1 MLAVIIVLRFLL
13 FTRDYEQSLSTPHP
27 GSSMCRWVA
36 YLGSPIFLEDFVSRP
51 SQSLVA
57 QSLHC
62 HEAKVPV
69 NADGF
74 GLGWYAER
82 QKPGV
87 FRDVRPAWSDEN
99 LLSIAHQIKSRLF
112 MAHVRASTGTATTRA
127 NCHPFVV
134 EHRLFMHNGQV
145 PSWEKLRR
153 RVESAIPDEL
163 FQHRAGTTDSEAL
176 FLLML
181 ANGLADDAQRA
192 VATTLAFVED
202 EMRRVGIAEP
212 VKMTAAL
219 SDGETLTAIRYSTD
233 GQPPTLY
240 TKACCPDGGTL
251 VASEP
256 LDNVR
261 DGWTAVPAQSF
272 VTVSAA
278 GVTVVPFALPAK
290 AKSSKR
296 PRAGASLPA

>member
-1 MLAVIIVLRFLL
+1 
-13 FTRDYEQSLSTPHP
+13 
-27 GSSMCRWVA
+27 MCRWVA

-62 HEAKVPV
+62 HEAKMAV

-74 GLGWYAER
+74 GLAWYGER
-82 QKPGV
+82 QRPGV

-99 LLSIAHQIKSRLF
+99 LLSIAHQIRARLF

-145 PSWEKLRR
+145 PHWDKLRR
-153 RVESAIPDEL
+153 RIESAIPDHL

-181 ANGLADDAQRA
+181 AHGLETDPKQA
-192 VATTLAFVED
+192 VAITLGFVED
-202 EMRRVGIAEP
+202 EMRRAGITEP
-212 VKMTAAL
+212 LKMTAAL
-219 SDGETLTAIRYSTD
+219 SDGETLAAIRYSTD
-233 GQPPTLY
+233 GNPPTLY

-256 LDNVR
+256 LDDVR

-272 VTVSAA
+272 VTVDQR
-278 GVTVVPFALPAK
+278 GVNVTPFAAATKIKPGRK
-290 AKSSKR
+290 A
-296 PRAGASLPA
+296 RADAAPSVA

>member
-1 MLAVIIVLRFLL
+1 LLCSGII
-13 FTRDYEQSLSTPHP
+13 S
-27 GSSMCRWVA
+27 GIIMCRWVA

-62 HEAKVPV
+62 HEAKSQV

-74 GLGWYAER
+74 GLAWYGER

-87 FRDVRPAWSDEN
+87 FRDIRPAWSDEN
-99 LLSIAHQIKSRLF
+99 LLSIAHQIRSRLF

-145 PSWEKLRR
+145 PGWEKLRR
-153 RVESAIPDEL
+153 RIESSIPDEL
-163 FQHRAGTTDSEAL
+163 FQHRGGTTDSEAL

-181 ANGLADDAQRA
+181 ANGLADDPKRA
-192 VATTLAFVED
+192 ATTTLAFVED
-202 EMRRVGIAEP
+202 EMRRAGIAEP
-212 VKMTAAL
+212 VKITAAI
-219 SDGETLTAIRYSTD
+219 SDGETLSAIRYSTD
-233 GQPPTLY
+233 GNPPTLY
-240 TKACCPDGGTL
+240 TKACCPEGGTL
-251 VASEP
+251 VVSEP

-272 VTVSAA
+272 VTVNAK
-278 GVTVVPFALPAK
+278 GVKVEPFAPSDAVR
-290 AKSSKR
+290 ARRATTAASKGR
-296 PRAGASLPA
+296 ETA

>member
-1 MLAVIIVLRFLL
+1 
-13 FTRDYEQSLSTPHP
+13 
-27 GSSMCRWVA
+27 MCRWVA
-36 YLGSPIFLEDFVSRP
+36 YSGSPIFLEDFVSRP

-62 HEAKVPV
+62 HEGKTPV

-74 GLGWYAER
+74 GLAWYGER

-99 LLSIAHQIKSRLF
+99 LLSIAHQIRSRLF

-145 PSWEKLRR
+145 PHWDKVRR
-153 RVESAIPDEL
+153 RIESAIPDPL

-181 ANGLADDAQRA
+181 ANGLADDPQRA
-192 VATTLAFVED
+192 IAVTLGFAES
-202 EMRRVGIAEP
+202 EMRLAGISEP
-212 VKMTAAL
+212 LKMTAAF
-219 SDGETLTAIRYSTD
+219 SDGATLSAVRYSTD
-233 GQPPTLY
+233 GVPPTLY

-251 VASEP
+251 VVSEP
-256 LDNVR
+256 LDNLR
-261 DGWTAVPAQSF
+261 DGWSTVPAQSF
-272 VTVSAA
+272 VSVSDA
-278 GVTVVPFALPAK
+278 GVRVTPFATVGPGT
-290 AKSSKR
+290 KR
-296 PRAGASLPA
+296 RVKQVIERV

>member
-1 MLAVIIVLRFLL
+1 
-13 FTRDYEQSLSTPHP
+13 
-27 GSSMCRWVA
+27 MCRWVA
-36 YLGSPIFLEDFVSRP
+36 YLGSPIFLEEFVSRP

-74 GLGWYAER
+74 GLGWYGER
-82 QKPGV
+82 HKPGV

-99 LLSIAHQIKSRLF
+99 LLSIAHQIRSRLF

-145 PSWEKLRR
+145 PHWETLRR
-153 RVESAIPDEL
+153 RIESAIPDAL

-181 ANGLADDAQRA
+181 ANGLADDPLGAA
-192 VATTLAFVED
+192 ASTLAFVEA
-202 EMRRVGIAEP
+202 EMRRIGVTEP
-212 VKMTAAL
+212 LKITAAMT
-219 SDGETLTAIRYSTD
+219 DGDVLTAIRYSTD
-233 GQPPTLY
+233 GNPPTLY
-240 TKACCPDGGTL
+240 TKSCSPDGGTL

-272 VTVSAA
+272 VTVSA
-278 GVTVVPFALPAK
+278 GSVTVVPFAPGAK
-290 AKSSKR
+290 AIPSKH
-296 PRAGASLPA
+296 PRVRAAQPAST

>member
-1 MLAVIIVLRFLL
+1 
-13 FTRDYEQSLSTPHP
+13 
-27 GSSMCRWVA
+27 MCRWVA
-36 YLGSPIFLEDFVSRP
+36 YLGSPIFLEDFISRP

-62 HEAKVPV
+62 HEAKTQV

-74 GLGWYAER
+74 GLAWYGER
-82 QKPGV
+82 QRPGV

-99 LLSIAHQIKSRLF
+99 LLSIAHQIRSRLF

-153 RVESAIPDEL
+153 RVESEIPDTL
-163 FQHRAGTTDSEAL
+163 FHFRGGTTDSEAL

-181 ANGLADDAQRA
+181 ANGLADDPRRA
-192 VATTLAFVED
+192 VAHTLAFVER
-202 EMRRVGIAEP
+202 EMARAGITEP
-212 VKMTAAL
+212 LKMTAAI
-219 SDGETLTAIRYSTD
+219 SDGTTLSAIRYATD
-233 GQPPTLY
+233 GNPPTLY

-251 VASEP
+251 VVSEP
-256 LDNVR
+256 LDAVR
-261 DGWTAVPAQSF
+261 DGWTVVPPQSF
-272 VTVSAA
+272 VTVTTESVAVSPFTPAA
-278 GVTVVPFALPAK
+278 TPSRAAPKRKRTAAALPA
-290 AKSSKR
+290 
-296 PRAGASLPA
+296 